1 MKYKF
6 TEAMNMNYSPLKIYL
21 KEEEEITKS
30 ELIER
35 CSGEVSLLLL
45 QNIKEIEFNRIG
57 KTVRGDLYLK

>member
-6 TEAMNMNYSPLKIYL
+6 SGAMNMDYSPLKIYIR
-21 KEEEEITKS
+21 EDEEISKW

-45 QNIKEIEFNRIG
+45 QNIKEIEFAIIG
-57 KTVRGDLYLK
+57 KTSRGDLYLK